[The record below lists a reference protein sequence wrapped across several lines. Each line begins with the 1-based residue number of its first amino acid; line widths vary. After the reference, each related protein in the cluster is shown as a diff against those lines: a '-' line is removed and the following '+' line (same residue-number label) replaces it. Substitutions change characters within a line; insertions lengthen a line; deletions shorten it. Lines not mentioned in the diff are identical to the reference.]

1 MGRKFI
7 IVIAVLYAMVQKVHA
22 QWDVQFT
29 DFTTLRAYYNPAVS
43 GTDGL
48 LDVSI
53 AYSMQMVGYDGAPKT
68 MYAGANLP
76 IYFFGPRHG
85 TGLSLFSDEIGIFK
99 TSKLAIQYAFNMK
112 LGKKGRI
119 AIGLQGAMMNETI
132 DPGNI
137 ILSDGA
143 DSDPAFPTSSTK
155 GSAVDLAAGIYY
167 YSPKI
172 WAGLSAIHLTAP
184 SINMGDKYQIDI
196 SRTYYFMSGGNIKLK
211 NTLLS
216 LQPAI
221 MVQTDFQSWRE
232 DIQCKALYE
241 YDSRTFYAG
250 VGYSPG
256 ISVTAMIG
264 GNFHGVQLGYS
275 YQMYTQGIGADH
287 GTHEIVLNYKTN
299 LDLFKKGKNLHKSA
313 RFL

>member
-1 MGRKFI
+1 MGKKI
-7 IVIAVLYAMVQKVHA
+7 LIVIAILSASVQGVYA

-29 DFTTLRAYYNPAVS
+29 DFTTLKAYFNPAVS

-53 AYSMQMVGYDGAPKT
+53 AYSLQMAGYDGAPKT
-68 MYAGANLP
+68 MYAGANMP

-85 TGLSLFSDEIGIFK
+85 AGVSLFSDEIGIFK
-99 TSKLAIQYAFNMK
+99 TSKLGIQYAFNMK

-119 AIGLQGAMMNETI
+119 AVGAQGGMMNETI
-132 DPGNI
+132 DPSGM
-137 ILSDGA
+137 ILTD
-143 DSDPAFPTSSTK
+143 DNDPAFPTSSTEGK
-155 GSAVDLAAGIYY
+155 VWDFATGVYY

-172 WAGLSAIHLTAP
+172 WAGLSAFHLLAP
-184 SINMGDKYQIDI
+184 TIEVGEKYEISL
-196 SRTYYFMSGGNIKLK
+196 SRTYYFMAGGNIKLK

-216 LQPAI
+216 LQPAV

-232 DIQCKALYE
+232 DIQCKAFYE
-241 YDSRTFYAG
+241 YDSKTFYAG
-250 VGYSPG
+250 LGYSPG
-256 ISVTAMIG
+256 TSVTAMIG

-275 YQMYTQGIGADH
+275 YQMYTQGVGAIH

>member
-1 MGRKFI
+1 MGKKFL
-7 IVIAVLYAMVQKVHA
+7 IVLAVLSASVQGVRA

-29 DFTTLRAYYNPAVS
+29 DFTTLRSYYNPAVS

-53 AYSMQMVGYDGAPKT
+53 AYSLQMAGYDGAPKT
-68 MYAGANLP
+68 MYAGAHMP

-85 TGLSLFSDEIGIFK
+85 AGISLFSDEIGIFK
-99 TSKLAIQYAFNMK
+99 TSKLSAQYSFNMK
-112 LGKKGRI
+112 LGEKGRI
-119 AIGLQGAMMNETI
+119 AVGVQGGMLNEKI
-132 DPGNI
+132 EPGNM
-137 ILSDGA
+137 ILSDA
-143 DSDPAFPTSSTK
+143 NDPAFPTSTTEGK
-155 GSAVDLAAGIYY
+155 HFDFAAGVYY

-172 WAGLSAIHLTAP
+172 WAGLSSMHLAAP
-184 SINMGDKYQIDI
+184 TIEMGEKYEIELA
-196 SRTYYFMSGGNIKLK
+196 RTYYFMAGGNIKLK

-216 LQPAI
+216 LQPAV

-232 DIQCKALYE
+232 DIQCKAFYE
-241 YDSRTFYAG
+241 YDAKTFFAG

-275 YQMYTQGIGADH
+275 YQMYTQGVGAIH
-287 GTHEIVLNYKTN
+287 GTHELVLNYKTN

>member
-1 MGRKFI
+1 MNKKSLI
-7 IVIAVLYAMVQKVHA
+7 IIAVLSVFMHRVHA

-53 AYSMQMVGYDGAPKT
+53 AYSMQMAGYDGGAKT
-68 MYAGANLP
+68 MYAGANMP

-85 TGLSLFSDEIGIFK
+85 GGVSLFSDEIGIFK
-99 TSKLAIQYAFNMK
+99 TSKLSAQYALNMK
-112 LGKKGRI
+112 LGKKGRF
-119 AIGLQGAMMNETI
+119 AIGFQGGMLNETI
-132 DPGNI
+132 DPGDMV
-137 ILSDGA
+137 LSQDN
-143 DSDPAFPTSSTK
+143 DPAFPSSSTEGK
-155 GSAVDLAAGIYY
+155 TFDLAAGLYY
-167 YSPKI
+167 YSPKL

-184 SINMGDKYQIDI
+184 SIEMGEKYQIDI
-196 SRTYYFMSGGNIKLK
+196 SRTYYFMAGGNIKLK

-216 LQPAI
+216 LQPGV

-232 DIQCKALYE
+232 DIQCKAFYE

-250 VGYSPG
+250 LGYSPG
-256 ISVTAMIG
+256 TSVTVMIG

-275 YQMYTQGIGADH
+275 YQLYTQGVGANH
-287 GTHEIVLNYKTN
+287 GTHEIGLNYKTD

>member
-1 MGRKFI
+1 MNKKILI
-7 IVIAVLYAMVQKVHA
+7 IIAVLSAFMQRVHA

-53 AYSMQMVGYDGAPKT
+53 AYSMQMMGYDGAPKT
-68 MYAGANLP
+68 MYAGAHMP

-85 TGLSLFSDEIGIFK
+85 AGVSLFSDEIGIFK
-99 TSKLAIQYAFNMK
+99 TSKLGVQYAFNMK
-112 LGKKGRI
+112 LGEKGRF
-119 AIGLQGAMMNETI
+119 AVGLQGAMMNETI

-137 ILSDGA
+137 ILE
-143 DSDPAFPTSSTK
+143 DSKNDPAFPTSTTEGK
-155 GSAVDLAAGIYY
+155 TLDLAAGLYY

-184 SINMGDKYQIDI
+184 TINMGDKYQIDV
-196 SRTYYFMSGGNIKLK
+196 SRTYYFMGGGNIKLK

-216 LQPAI
+216 LQPAV

-232 DIQCKALYE
+232 DIQCKAFYE
-241 YDSRTFYAG
+241 YDARTFFAG
-250 VGYSPG
+250 LGYSPG
-256 ISVTAMIG
+256 TSVTVMLG

-275 YQMYTQGIGADH
+275 YQMYTQGVGADH
-287 GTHEIVLNYKTN
+287 GTHEIVLNYKTD

>member
-1 MGRKFI
+1 MGKKI
-7 IVIAVLYAMVQKVHA
+7 LIVIAILSASVRGVYA

-29 DFTTLRAYYNPAVS
+29 DFTTLKAYFNPAVS

-53 AYSMQMVGYDGAPKT
+53 AYSLQMAGYDGAPKT
-68 MYAGANLP
+68 MYAGANMP

-85 TGLSLFSDEIGIFK
+85 AGVSLFSDEIGIFK
-99 TSKLAIQYAFNMK
+99 TSKLGVQYAFNMK
-112 LGKKGRI
+112 LGQKGRI
-119 AIGLQGAMMNETI
+119 AVGVQGGMMNETI
-132 DPGNI
+132 DPSGM
-137 ILSDGA
+137 ILAEDN
-143 DSDPAFPTSSTK
+143 DPAFPTSSTEGK
-155 GSAVDLAAGIYY
+155 VWDFATGVYY

-172 WAGLSAIHLTAP
+172 WAGLSAFHLMAP
-184 SINMGDKYQIDI
+184 TIEVGEKYEINL
-196 SRTYYFMSGGNIKLK
+196 SRTYYFMAGGNIKLK

-216 LQPAI
+216 LQPAV

-232 DIQCKALYE
+232 DIQCKAFYE

-250 VGYSPG
+250 LGYSPG

-275 YQMYTQGIGADH
+275 YQMYTQGVGAIH
-287 GTHEIVLNYKTN
+287 GTHEVVLNYKTD

>member
-1 MGRKFI
+1 MNKKFLI
-7 IVIAVLYAMVQKVHA
+7 IIAVLSASVQGVRA

-29 DFTTLRAYYNPAVS
+29 DFTTLRSYYNPAVS

-53 AYSMQMVGYDGAPKT
+53 AYSLQMAGYDGAPKT
-68 MYAGANLP
+68 MYAGAHMP

-85 TGLSLFSDEIGIFK
+85 AGVSLFSDEIGIFK
-99 TSKLAIQYAFNMK
+99 SSKLSAQYSFNMK
-112 LGKKGRI
+112 LGEKGRI
-119 AIGLQGAMMNETI
+119 AVGVQGGMLNEKI
-132 DPGNI
+132 EPGNM
-137 ILSDGA
+137 ILA
-143 DSDPAFPTSSTK
+143 DANDPAFPTSTAEGK
-155 GSAVDLAAGIYY
+155 RFDFAAGLYY

-172 WAGLSAIHLTAP
+172 WAGLSSMHLTAP
-184 SINMGDKYQIDI
+184 TIEMSEKYEI
-196 SRTYYFMSGGNIKLK
+196 SLARTYYFMAGGNIKLK

-216 LQPAI
+216 LQPAV

-232 DIQCKALYE
+232 DIQCKAFYE
-241 YDSRTFYAG
+241 YDARTFFAG

-275 YQMYTQGIGADH
+275 YQMYTQGVGAIH
-287 GTHEIVLNYKTN
+287 GTHELVLNYKTD

>member
-85 TGLSLFSDEIGIFK
+85 AGFSLFSDEIGIFK
-99 TSKLAIQYAFNMK
+99 TSKLAAQYAFNMK

-137 ILSDGA
+137 IL
-143 DSDPAFPTSSTK
+143 
-155 GSAVDLAAGIYY
+155 
-167 YSPKI
+167 
-172 WAGLSAIHLTAP
+172 
-184 SINMGDKYQIDI
+184 
-196 SRTYYFMSGGNIKLK
+196 
-211 NTLLS
+211 
-216 LQPAI
+216 
-221 MVQTDFQSWRE
+221 
-232 DIQCKALYE
+232 
-241 YDSRTFYAG
+241 
-250 VGYSPG
+250 
-256 ISVTAMIG
+256 
-264 GNFHGVQLGYS
+264 
-275 YQMYTQGIGADH
+275 
-287 GTHEIVLNYKTN
+287 
-299 LDLFKKGKNLHKSA
+299 
-313 RFL
+313 